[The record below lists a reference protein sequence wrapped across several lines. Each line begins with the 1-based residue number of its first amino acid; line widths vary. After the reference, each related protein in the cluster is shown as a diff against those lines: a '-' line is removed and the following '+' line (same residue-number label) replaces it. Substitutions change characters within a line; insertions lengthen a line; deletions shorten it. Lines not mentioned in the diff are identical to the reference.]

1 MVLLS
6 IGGPKTPFR
15 LHHIHLC
22 CQASCDIAEGSWHEI
37 RLHIVQEFPLEDLAA
52 LFVYRSRFT
61 QIK

>member
-1 MVLLS
+1 MS
-6 IGGPKTPFR
+6 IYAAKP
-15 LHHIHLC
+15 HV
-22 CQASCDIAEGSWHEI
+22 IAEGSWHEI